1 MAASPAAYRTMD
13 ALALLEISSI
23 ARGYR
28 VLDAMVKESPVTVV
42 AANLVEPGKYLILF
56 GGGVAEVDAAFRVGV
71 DVAADTVVDR
81 VFLPGV
87 HPRVW
92 TALAGETVRAEVDTI
107 GIIEAA
113 SVAGVIEAAD
123 RSLKEANVV
132 LVGLRIA
139 PALGGKGFY
148 VVDGQQYDVEA
159 AIEAGTAVLAG
170 RGTLVHAER
179 IARPH
184 PDFLAHLLR
193 PAPFLINHPGGV

>member
-1 MAASPAAYRTMD
+1 MADATLMD
-13 ALALLEISSI
+13 ALALLEIDSI

-28 VLDAMVKESPVTVV
+28 VLDAMVKESPITVV

-56 GGGVAEVDAAFRVGV
+56 GGGVAEVDAAYKIGL

-87 HPRVW
+87 HPRIW
-92 TALAGETVRAEVDTI
+92 TALAGVRISQDIDTI
-107 GIIEAA
+107 GIIESS

-123 RSLKEANVV
+123 RSLKEAHVA
-132 LVGLRIA
+132 LLGLRVA
-139 PALGGKGFY
+139 PGLGGKGFY

-159 AIEAGTAVLAG
+159 AIEAGTAVLEG
-170 RGTLVHAER
+170 RGRLVRAER

-193 PAPFLINHPGGV
+193 PAPFGGS